1 LAILAMLG
9 TAGERVDLLGHLFGF
24 LVGGGL
30 GIVVVIMVLRPPEGR
45 FQWALVCTTIMLIG
59 ACWGFALG

>member
-1 LAILAMLG
+1 MFG

-30 GIVVVIMVLRPPEGR
+30 GVVVGIVVSQPPEGR
-45 FQWALVCTTIMLIG
+45 IQWVLVSTTIMLIG
-59 ACWGFALG
+59 VCWGLALG